1 MRDQQIEIL
10 IDLYKKEDLKKSF
23 LKYQYILPSK
33 VGSLM
38 LSQRKI
44 EMAEMLKVWT
54 KKEEKI
60 NKKWRKNPEWSLIKV
75 LSNKR
80 IIPFFPNSYSF
91 DEVTWAVNKRDIL
104 YENIMFV
111 KTNDG
116 FKLISVLD
124 KAQLIH
130 LNTNGAY
137 LDAKAA
143 AKLLNNPI

>member
-23 LKYQYILPSK
+23 LKYQYALPNK

-38 LSQRKI
+38 ISQREI
-44 EMAEMLKVWT
+44 EIAKMLKVWT

-60 NKKWRKNPEWSLIKV
+60 NKKWRKNSEWSLTKV
-75 LSNKR
+75 LSNKK
-80 IIPFFPNSYSF
+80 IIPFFPNSYLL
-91 DEVTWAVNKRDIL
+91 DEVTWAINKSNIL

-116 FKLISVLD
+116 FKLISALD

>member
-44 EMAEMLKVWT
+44 EIAEMLKVWT

-116 FKLISVLD
+116 FKLISDLD
-124 KAQLIH
+124 KAQLID
-130 LNTNGAY
+130 LNTNGTY
-137 LDAKAA
+137 LYASAA
-143 AKLLNNPI
+143 AKLLSNSI